1 MILKENENKCIKR
14 KKMQSEKKVVC
25 IISIV
30 LFSTLLAACSKQPD
44 FDAQSYVKSSLDA
57 EYHEQYADYA
67 NLMEISE
74 EDVKKQVEE
83 DFNESIR
90 QQFTSS
96 DNITEEEIAAYTE
109 KMAEAKKLA
118 KYKVQ
123 DEKKDEDGNYTV
135 SVKVEPSDVFQTLQQ
150 SSAEVSKEKIAQG
163 MKETDPGVFASVL
176 TESVQKSIDKNSYGD
191 PVAVTVKV
199 EKNHSGTYE
208 LSETER
214 SKLETAMFPT
224 TE

>member
-1 MILKENENKCIKR
+1 MKR
-14 KKMQSEKKVVC
+14 LQKY
-25 IISIV
+25 IV
-30 LFSTLLAACSKQPD
+30 IFGTAMLCVGFSACSKQSD
-44 FDAQSYVKSSLDA
+44 FDAKSYVKSSLDA
-57 EYHEQYADYA
+57 EYHRKYADYA

-74 EDVKKQVEE
+74 DV
-83 DFNESIR
+83 
-90 QQFTSS
+90 SS

-109 KMAEAKKLA
+109 KMAEVKKVA

-176 TESVQKSIDKNSYGD
+176 TESVQKSIDKNSYGA
-191 PVAVTVKV
+191 PVTVTVKV

-224 TE
+224 E

>member
-1 MILKENENKCIKR
+1 MKRLQKYIVIFGTAILCAG
-14 KKMQSEKKVVC
+14 
-25 IISIV
+25 
-30 LFSTLLAACSKQPD
+30 FSACSKQPD
-44 FDAQSYVKSSLDA
+44 FNVQSYVQPSLDA
-57 EYHEQYADYA
+57 EYHREYTDYA
-67 NLMEISE
+67 NLMEIS
-74 EDVKKQVEE
+74 E

-90 QQFTSS
+90 QQFASS

-109 KMAEAKKLA
+109 KMAEVKKLA

-135 SVKVEPSDVFQTLQQ
+135 SIKVEPSDVFQTLQQ
-150 SSAEVSKEKIAQG
+150 SSAEVSKGKIAQG

-176 TESVQKSIDKNSYGD
+176 TESVQKSIDKNSYGE
-191 PVAVTVKV
+191 PVTVTVKV

-214 SKLETAMFPT
+214 NKLETAMFPT
-224 TE
+224 E